1 MRSRRLMR
9 SPRRPRRLN
18 RYKRTA
24 DNPCKIPRPALL
36 AGASANHHRG
46 SQVRSRLAAGW
57 IRTFGPPSEG
67 QRFRGSP
74 FERMQKAANA
84 QKRDGE
90 SDAVAFS
97 RWITHTA
104 AGKTAYAEDRHA
116 ALTDACKVYRF
127 PRCSVLGHR

>member
-1 MRSRRLMR
+1 VGPFPPRAGQSCRSTR
-9 SPRRPRRLN
+9 
-18 RYKRTA
+18 A
-24 DNPCKIPRPALL
+24 DDLL
-36 AGASANHHRG
+36 SGADFG
-46 SQVRSRLAAGW
+46 VRSGLAAGGRW

-127 PRCSVLGHR
+127 PRCSVLGHRPPDRR

>member
-1 MRSRRLMR
+1 
-9 SPRRPRRLN
+9 
-18 RYKRTA
+18 
-24 DNPCKIPRPALL
+24 
-36 AGASANHHRG
+36 
-46 SQVRSRLAAGW
+46 
-57 IRTFGPPSEG
+57 
-67 QRFRGSP
+67 
-74 FERMQKAANA
+74 MQKAANA

-127 PRCSVLGHR
+127 PRCSVLGHRPPDRR